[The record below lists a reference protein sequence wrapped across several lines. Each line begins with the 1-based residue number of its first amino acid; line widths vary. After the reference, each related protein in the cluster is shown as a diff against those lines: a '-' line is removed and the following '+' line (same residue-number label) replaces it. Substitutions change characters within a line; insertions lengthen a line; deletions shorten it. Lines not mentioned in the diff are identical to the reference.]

1 MRKVRNVK
9 SDTWDVLACAPAL
22 AIAPLV
28 GHLLPFDNMKVI
40 AAIVI
45 SLLALPVLVRRR
57 FFLLAPTPATRGLVG
72 NASQT
77 LVALG
82 AVALV
87 GGAWLATLRS
97 INAEDH
103 ARFHAE
109 YRAQHSAS
117 CVAIAGEGT
126 EEQRAASIEAQ
137 CKAQRVEYDTIDR
150 RTEEEGLRGIRGD
163 MMLGLIVMTLGLM
176 AAGVGAFLD
185 LKWRSLPSTNA
196 EGIRQ
201 PDLEVRR

>member
-9 SDTWDVLACAPAL
+9 SDTWDILACAPAL

-28 GHLLPFDNMKVI
+28 GHLLPFDNVKAV
-40 AAIVI
+40 AAVVLA
-45 SLLALPVLVRRR
+45 LLAVPVVVRRW
-57 FFLLAPTPATRGLVG
+57 FFRLAPPPATRGLVG

-82 AVALV
+82 TVALV

-117 CVAIAGEGT
+117 CVAIASEGT
-126 EEQRAASIEAQ
+126 EEQRAASIQAQ
-137 CKAQRVEYDTIDR
+137 CEAQRVEYDKTDR

-163 MMLGLIVMTLGLM
+163 MMLGLMVMTLGLM
-176 AAGVGAFLD
+176 AAGVGAYLD
-185 LKWRSLPSTNA
+185 LRWRSLPSTGA
-196 EGIRQ
+196 DGIRQ
-201 PDLEVRR
+201 PALEVRR